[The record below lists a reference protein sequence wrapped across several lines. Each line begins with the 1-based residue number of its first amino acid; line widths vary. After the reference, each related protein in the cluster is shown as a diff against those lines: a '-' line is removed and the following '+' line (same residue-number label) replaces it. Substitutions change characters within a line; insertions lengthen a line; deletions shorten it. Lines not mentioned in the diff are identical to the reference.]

1 MNWGSTKDVL
11 TLFLI
16 LFLGQIVSF
25 NLAITSFT
33 SSLLSNLGVNTPL
46 SQSFFT
52 YLSLALVYTPI
63 LISRRQKLQVSWYWY
78 ALVGLFDVGA
88 NYLVIKA
95 YQYSSITS
103 VTLLDC
109 WTIPWVMILTWIFIG
124 TRYSV
129 GQFIGVAVSIGGLF
143 LVVLS
148 DAKDSDA
155 GGKNPI
161 LGDILVIVG
170 TVGYA
175 ISNVGEE
182 FCVKKR
188 DRVEFI
194 SMLALFSLVVSATQ
208 ISIFERKHLE
218 AVKWTPEVILLFS
231 AFTLSTFLF
240 YSIVPFV
247 MKMSGSAL
255 FNLSILTS
263 DMWAVLIRLFFY
275 HQKLNWLYFLA
286 YAVVAIGLI
295 IYSITDKETGFT
307 IDHEIDDS
315 ETAYRALLEGNSIP
329 STAKE
334 ELSDQ
339 RAVEAQSL

>member
-1 MNWGSTKDVL
+1 ML
-11 TLFLI
+11 TMLFI
-16 LFLGQIVSF
+16 LFLGQIVSV
-25 NLAITSFT
+25 NLAVTSFT
-33 SSLLSNLGVNTPL
+33 SSLLSNLGVNAPL

-63 LISRRQKLQVSWYWY
+63 LVSRRKKLQVSWYWY
-78 ALVGLFDVGA
+78 ALVGFVDVLA

-124 TRYSV
+124 TRYSL
-129 GQFIGVAVSIGGLF
+129 GQFIGVALCIGGLC

-148 DAKDSDA
+148 DAEDSVA

-161 LGDILVIVG
+161 LGDILVIAG
-170 TVGYA
+170 TIGYA

-194 SMLALFSLVVSATQ
+194 SMLAVFALIVSITQ
-208 ISIFERKHLE
+208 ISIFERKNLE
-218 AVKWTPEVILLFS
+218 AVNWTPEVILLFS

-240 YSIVPFV
+240 YSMVPFV

-263 DMWAVLIRLFFY
+263 DMWAVLIRIFFY

-286 YAVVAIGLI
+286 YAVVAIGLV
-295 IYSITDKETGFT
+295 IYSVTEKEPGTAADLEVGDTNTD
-307 IDHEIDDS
+307 HQ
-315 ETAYRALLEGNSIP
+315 ALLEENKVL
-329 STAKE
+329 ST
-334 ELSDQ
+334 
-339 RAVEAQSL
+339 